1 MKIPLCKPSID
12 NKELQLIN
20 KSLKSGWL
28 THGPDNLLFESNFNK
43 LIGTKYSVSMNSCT
57 SALECAIKCL
67 DQKGEIIVPSFTWVS
82 SANAIINTGC
92 EPVFV
97 DIDLETRNINP
108 KSIEN
113 LITKKTI
120 AIMVVHFSGL
130 PCAMDEI
137 TKICKKYKLHLIE
150 DSAETLGAKF
160 KNKYTGSFG
169 LGCFSFFPTKNIT
182 TTEGGMLTLS
192 NKKMYIKA
200 KKIIAHGI
208 SKSKEKP
215 WMRYSVLPG
224 HNYRLPNHLA
234 VLGNTQL
241 KKLKQFNFKRNH
253 IANLFKKNLKKL
265 NDLIIVP
272 STPKNYTHV
281 FQMYTVRILKG
292 FRNDF
297 VEFLNKY
304 GIEASVHFDPPLHQ
318 QKIYQKYKKG
328 NLKNTNLLSKQIATL
343 PIYPDLK
350 ISEVNYIIK
359 IIKKWYLKNLSKI

>member
-12 NKELQLIN
+12 NKELRLVN

-28 THGPDNLLFESNFNK
+28 THGPDNLIFESNFNK
-43 LIGTKYSVSMNSCT
+43 LIGSKYSVSMNSCT

-92 EPVFV
+92 KPVFA
-97 DIDLETRNINP
+97 DIDLETRNIKPN
-108 KSIEN
+108 SVEN

-120 AIMVVHFSGL
+120 AVMVVHFSGL
-130 PCAMDEI
+130 PCEMDEI
-137 TKICKKYKLHLIE
+137 SKICKKYKLHLIE
-150 DSAETLGAKF
+150 DSAETLGAKIN
-160 KNKYTGSFG
+160 NKYTGSFG

-182 TTEGGMLTLS
+182 TTEGGMLTLN

-215 WMRYSVLPG
+215 WERYSILPG

-234 VLGNTQL
+234 VLGNAQL
-241 KKLKQFNFKRNH
+241 KKLKQFNLKRNY
-253 IANLFKKNLKKL
+253 IANLFKKNLNKF
-265 NDLIIVP
+265 NNLIVIP
-272 STPKNYTHV
+272 KTPKNFTHV
-281 FQMYTVRILKG
+281 YQMYTVRILKG
-292 FRNDF
+292 LRNNF
-297 VEFLNKY
+297 VRYLNKY

-318 QKIYQKYKKG
+318 QKIYQKYRKG

-350 ISEVNYIIK
+350 KNEVDYIIK
-359 IIKKWYLKNLSKI
+359 IIKKWYFKSQSKV